1 MLLRRTDGETDH
13 TRATEG
19 RKRGALDEYVEE
31 RCERGRRQGLQ
42 LQHGGANRV
51 DGAEGVNRQNGQSYG
66 GRTATRER
74 AAGCGSEYR
83 SKATPTLEPN
93 KSRQLYNCLKIKQQM
108 RKSTAVMREAWAML
122 PESSSWP
129 LPATPAQSRNL
140 AHASLETAVRD
151 RSSF

>member
-13 TRATEG
+13 TRATER

-31 RCERGRRQGLQ
+31 RWERGRDGGRQGLQ

-66 GRTATRER
+66 GPTATRER

-83 SKATPTLEPN
+83 PKRYRRKATPTLEPN
-93 KSRQLYNCLKIKQQM
+93 KSRQQLLENQATNEKIYSGYERGM
-108 RKSTAVMREAWAML
+108 GNAA
-122 PESSSWP
+122 
-129 LPATPAQSRNL
+129 
-140 AHASLETAVRD
+140 
-151 RSSF
+151 